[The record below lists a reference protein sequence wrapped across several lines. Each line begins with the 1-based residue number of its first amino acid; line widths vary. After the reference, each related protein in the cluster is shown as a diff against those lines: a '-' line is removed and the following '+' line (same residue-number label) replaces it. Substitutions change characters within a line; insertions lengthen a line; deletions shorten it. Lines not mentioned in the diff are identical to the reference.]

1 MTTYREALEDPA
13 TADLVRRMSACM
25 DGQQNGVA
33 LAALKLLVADMLLRV
48 PVEARDE
55 AVREFAEDTMVTVLR
70 LNAEGTAN

>member
-1 MTTYREALEDPA
+1 MTTYREAREDPA